1 MKKIITALLLLCAYI
16 GSVNADSIPLESFA
30 KHAQY
35 QSVKISP
42 TGEYLAFAALEEGK
56 RVIAVVQRSPA
67 KLLNVIRFRGNEQ
80 AGSYFWANDER
91 LVVGLQITLGYFA
104 RPMGTGEYY
113 AVNYDGSKGR
123 NIFGYRSEEGVAFNP
138 VFESPS
144 VLDMMWDDDK
154 HILIQG
160 IPVNNDSSNL
170 TNVYRLNIYNG
181 RKRQITRS
189 PLKQAQM
196 LSDNNQQVRYAVG
209 ATAKEGKNVLQIYY
223 REDNDADWSLQKEF
237 DNDDDSSFQ
246 PLGFT
251 ADNKGIYIRSD
262 HQNGRD
268 GIYRYDLNS
277 EEMTMVYQHD
287 RVDISDFDID
297 RNNVLY
303 AVQVEPDYS
312 YTEVVEPAHPIGKWY
327 PPLIKA
333 FNGARVQITSATADF
348 TKLTVFVSSDRDPGS
363 FYLFDAT
370 KGGVE
375 QLAKVK
381 PWIDPKQIGS
391 GFPVAIQAR
400 DGYTNYAYVSTPV
413 GKEKNLPLVIIPHGG
428 PHGPRDYWAYD
439 DDVAFLND
447 NGFATIKVNFRGS
460 GGYGNAHESAGYG
473 EWGGLMIDD
482 MTDAVKWAIK
492 DGLADPDRICIYGAS
507 YGGYASLMSVVKEPD
522 LYKCAVGYVGI
533 YDMAM
538 MFEKGDIP
546 DSRFGQNFLKQVL
559 SKDEDKL
566 DAFSPARHVDKIKAE
581 LFIVHG
587 EQDER
592 AHYDHALLLKSKLDE
607 AGKSYEWMTR
617 AEEGH
622 GFYKEENRQALYE
635 AMLTFLNKH
644 IGEK

>member
-1 MKKIITALLLLCAYI
+1 MKKIITGLLCFLVSI
-16 GSVNADSIPLESFA
+16 TTVSADTIPLESFA
-30 KHAQY
+30 KHPQY
-35 QSVKISP
+35 ESVRISP

-80 AGSYFWANDER
+80 AGAYFWANDER
-91 LVVGLQITLGYFA
+91 LVIGLQITVGYYA
-104 RPMGTGEYY
+104 RPMSTGEYY

-160 IPVNNDSSNL
+160 IPVNRDSSNL

-189 PLKQAQM
+189 PIKQARM
-196 LSDNNQQVRYAVG
+196 VADNEQQVRYAVG
-209 ATAKEGKNVLQIYY
+209 IAARNGKNVLQIHY
-223 REDNDADWSLQKEF
+223 REDNDSEWELQKEF
-237 DNDDDSSFQ
+237 DDGEGSSFQ

-251 ADNKGIYIRSD
+251 ADNKGIFMLSD
-262 HQNGRD
+262 HENGRG
-268 GIYRYDLNS
+268 GIYRYDLKT
-277 EEMTMVYQHD
+277 EEMTLVYQHD
-287 RVDISDFDID
+287 RVDISDYDID

-303 AVQVEPDYS
+303 AVMVEPDYS
-312 YTEVVEPAHPIGKWY
+312 YTEVVEPTHPIGKWY
-327 PPLIKA
+327 PALIKA
-333 FNGARVQITSATADF
+333 FNGARVQITSATEDM
-348 TKLTVFVSSDRDPGS
+348 TKLTLFVSSDRDPGS
-363 FYLFDAT
+363 FYLFDTT

-381 PWIDPKQIGS
+381 PWINPKQIGS
-391 GFPVAIQAR
+391 SFPVAIQAR

-460 GGYGNAHESAGYG
+460 GGYGNDHESAGYG

-492 DGLADPDRICIYGAS
+492 DGLADPERICIYGAS

-533 YDMAM
+533 YDMDL
-538 MFEKGDIP
+538 MFDAGDIP

-559 SKDEDKL
+559 SNDADKL

-635 AMLTFLNKH
+635 AILTFLNKH
-644 IGEK
+644 IGD